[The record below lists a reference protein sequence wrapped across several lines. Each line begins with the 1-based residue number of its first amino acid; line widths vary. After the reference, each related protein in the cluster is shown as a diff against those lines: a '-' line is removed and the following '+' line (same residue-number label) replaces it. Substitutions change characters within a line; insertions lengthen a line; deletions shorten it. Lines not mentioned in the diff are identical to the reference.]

1 MAGPR
6 TISRVDLRG
15 CLTFLVNQYSL
26 MKISVSALLVG
37 AFLAGSTFTIHAASA
52 EDLIKEHLKAIGGV
66 EAHKKIKTR
75 VLKGKL
81 DIPAQGVTA
90 AMIIQT
96 KAPNKMRTEL
106 EFPGVG
112 KIVEGFDGK
121 VAWSNNPFT
130 GLTEKP
136 ADQQAQA
143 KRQADFYRDVE
154 LLDRYESWTLK
165 GEETVNGKS
174 THVLEGKSKEGT
186 TDTFYLDEKT
196 HLIVQMKTRESGSD
210 ATIQL
215 SDHRTVDGLK
225 VPFSI
230 EFDAGA
236 AGNFSLKIDEVQHG
250 VTLDDALFAFPSK

>member
-1 MAGPR
+1 
-6 TISRVDLRG
+6 
-15 CLTFLVNQYSL
+15 

-37 AFLAGSTFTIHAASA
+37 VFLAGSTFVLQAASA
-52 EDLIKEHLKAIGGV
+52 EELIKEHLKAIGGV
-66 EAHKKIKTR
+66 EAHKKIKSR

-81 DIPAQGVTA
+81 DIPAQGVSA

-106 EFPGVG
+106 DLPGVG

-130 GLTEKP
+130 GLGEKP
-136 ADQQAQA
+136 ADQQDQA

-165 GEETVNGKS
+165 GKEMVNGKS
-174 THVLEGKSKEGT
+174 AHVLEGKSKEGT

-196 HLIVQMKTRESGSD
+196 HLMVQMKTRETGSD
-210 ATIQL
+210 TTIQL

-230 EFDAGA
+230 DVDAGA
-236 AGNFSLKIDEVQHG
+236 AGTFALKIDEVKHD
-250 VTLDDALFAFPSK
+250 VPLDDALFAFPSK